1 MFVQGLFS
9 PPSLAPFLMKKPEQN
24 PARWNVHS
32 EASEPVAS
40 PSSESILEFALSG
53 ASARESPVA
62 PSDVEKEV
70 IELFD
75 ELRSGLLR
83 YVFSFGLAMADGE
96 EIIQEAFL
104 ALFQHLQQ
112 GRSRHNLRGW
122 LFRVAHNLALKKL
135 SRDGRGRSVFDP
147 TAIDVEIHQ
156 DPAPGPEEQ
165 LAFGQRQTRL
175 LAVLQALPAQ
185 DQRCLRL
192 RAEGLRYREIADV
205 LGMSLGS
212 VSASLARSLAR
223 LSRAD
228 RR

>member
-1 MFVQGLFS
+1 MFVQGLFWS
-9 PPSLAPFLMKKPEQN
+9 ALAAFAMKKPEQN
-24 PARWNVHS
+24 AARWNVCN
-32 EASEPVAS
+32 EGPDPVTS
-40 PSSESILEFALSG
+40 PSSESILEFALP
-53 ASARESPVA
+53 AVEVRESPA
-62 PSDVEKEV
+62 TPSGTEKEV
-70 IELFD
+70 IALFD
-75 ELRSGLLR
+75 QLRSPLLR
-83 YVFSFGLAMADGE
+83 YVFSFGLAAADGE

-104 ALFQHLQQ
+104 ALFRHLQQ

-135 SRDGRGRSVFDP
+135 SREGRGRNVFEL
-147 TAIDVEIHQ
+147 TAIEAEIHQ
-156 DPAPGPEEQ
+156 DPTPGPEEQ
-165 LAFGQRQTRL
+165 LAFSQRQTRL

-228 RR
+228 GR